1 MIEQLRYRY
10 NNLDTFS
17 KREIIL
23 NEVLD
28 TCLVIEK
35 ICKKKKIDINTLSS
49 SEVIKNKNKLS
60 EKDFMDLLFLY
71 IFYLKEDLGLLLR

>member
-1 MIEQLRYRY
+1 MIEELKDKY
-10 NNLDTFS
+10 NTLDTFS

-35 ICKKKKIDINTLSS
+35 LCKKRGIDIDKLNSS
-49 SEVIKNKNKLS
+49 YVLKNKSSLN
-60 EKDFMDLLFLY
+60 EKDFLELLFIY
-71 IFYLKEDLGLLLR
+71 IFYLKEDLGSLLK

>member
-1 MIEQLRYRY
+1 MIEQLRYS
-10 NNLDTFS
+10 FS

>member
-35 ICKKKKIDINTLSS
+35 ICKKNNIDINTLSS

-71 IFYLKEDLGLLLR
+71 IFYLKEDLGLLLK

>member
-28 TCLVIEK
+28 TCSVIEK